1 MTQNFYAKVLV
12 TTSDSKLMKQL
23 SDDLSANSFAVSTAA
38 SGDEA
43 IKIASSESFDLII
56 LDSFLSDISGIGV
69 CTIVRTKKINKS
81 TPIIMLAD
89 EEGDFYKIKGIET
102 GIDDYLVK
110 PIASSD
116 ILLHARNII
125 KKIKPNFQ
133 VLSLQYKDLKIDMA
147 SYKVTRGMRDIRL
160 GPTEFKILQCLMEF
174 PKRTLSRE
182 YIMSHVWGK
191 KDIIEPRTV
200 DVHINRLR
208 SALKNNQDDLSVI
221 RTIRSSGYCL
231 GTPSMA
237 DC

>member
-1 MTQNFYAKVLV
+1 MTKVLI
-12 TTSDSKLMKQL
+12 TTSDAKLMKRL
-23 SDDLSANSFAVSTAA
+23 SHDLTINDFFIATAS

-43 IKIASSESFDLII
+43 IKIASKESFDLII

-102 GIDDYLVK
+102 GIDDYLIK
-110 PIASSD
+110 PIASAE
-116 ILLHARNII
+116 IILHARNIM
-125 KKIKPNFQ
+125 KKIKPDFK
-133 VLSLQYKDLKIDMA
+133 VFSLEYKDLKIDMA
-147 SYKVTRGMRDIRL
+147 SYKVTRGVRDIRL
-160 GPTEFKILQCLMEF
+160 GPTEFKILQCLMQF
-174 PKRTLSRE
+174 PKRILSRE

-191 KDIIEPRTV
+191 KDRIEPRTV

-208 SALKNNQDDLSVI
+208 SALKTNQDDLSVI

-231 GTPSMA
+231 GTPSMI
-237 DC
+237 DF

>member
-1 MTQNFYAKVLV
+1 MTKDFYAKVLI
-12 TTSDSKLMKQL
+12 TTSDAKLMKQL
-23 SDDLSANSFAVSTAA
+23 SNDLTINDFFVATAA

-43 IKIASSESFDLII
+43 IKIASKESFDLII

-89 EEGDFYKIKGIET
+89 EEGDFYKIKGIEI
-102 GIDDYLVK
+102 GIDDYLIK
-110 PIASSD
+110 PISSTE
-116 ILLHARNII
+116 IILHARNIM
-125 KKIKPNFQ
+125 KKIKPDFK
-133 VLSLQYKDLKIDMA
+133 VFSLQYKDLKIDMA
-147 SYKVTRGMRDIRL
+147 SYKVTRGVRDIRL

-191 KDIIEPRTV
+191 KDRIEPRTV

-208 SALKNNQDDLSVI
+208 SALKTNQDDLSVI

-231 GTPSMA
+231 GTPSMI
-237 DC
+237 DF